1 MVYVLDVSGNPLT
14 PTKRY
19 GKARHLLETGK
30 AVCVKRCPFTI
41 QLTYQNAGPEP
52 DGLSLGVD
60 CGSKHIG
67 LSISSEE
74 QEYYSSEVELRQ
86 DITANLSTR
95 REFRRARRHRK
106 LRYRKP
112 RFLNRTASKKK
123 GWLAPS
129 VRQKVESHLNR
140 IDKAVKMLPI
150 REIKVEVAAFDL
162 QKLQADLK
170 GLKRPKGEE
179 YQQGPQLDFWNVR
192 EYVLFRD
199 HHECQC
205 CHGKSGDKVLNV
217 HHLRSRKVGGDAPDN
232 LITLCE
238 YCHGQYHKGEL
249 ELPESAKKPKPL
261 RDAVF
266 MGIMRWT
273 LYNRL
278 KEIYEPQG
286 IKVKLTYGYI
296 TKHTRIENSLEEKS
310 HRLDAL
316 CIAGHPKAKRC
327 EEWFLQKKVRCHNR
341 QLHKATI
348 QKGGV
353 RKANQLPAVV
363 KGFRLYD
370 KALYQNRECF
380 IWGRRK
386 TGYFTLKTLDGI
398 MICDGVSS
406 KKLTLLEKRKSYLT
420 ERRKQELCNSF

>member
-1 MVYVLDVSGNPLT
+1 M
-14 PTKRY
+14 
-19 GKARHLLETGK
+19 
-30 AVCVKRCPFTI
+30 
-41 QLTYQNAGPEP
+41 
-52 DGLSLGVD
+52 GLSV
-60 CGSKHIG
+60 
-67 LSISSEE
+67 SSEE
-74 QEYYSSEVELRQ
+74 QEYYSSEAELRQ
-86 DITANLSTR
+86 DSTANLSTR
-95 REFRRARRHRK
+95 QEFRRARRNRK
-106 LRYRKP
+106 TRYRKP

-129 VRQKVESHLNR
+129 IRQRVESHLCL
-140 IDKAVKMLPI
+140 IDKTVRTLPI
-150 REIKVEVAAFDL
+150 KEITVEVAAFDL
-162 QKLQADLK
+162 QKLQADMK
-170 GLKRPKGEE
+170 ELKRPKGEE
-179 YQQGPQLDFWNVR
+179 YQQGPQLGFWNAR

-199 HHECQC
+199 NHECQC

-217 HHLRSRKVGGDAPDN
+217 HHLRSRKIGGDAPDN

-238 YCHGQYHKGEL
+238 CCHKQYHKGKL
-249 ELPESAKKPKPL
+249 ALPESVKKPKPL

-266 MGIMRWT
+266 MGIMRWA

-296 TKHTRIENSLEEKS
+296 TKNTRIRNGLKDKS

-327 EEWFLQKKVRCHNR
+327 EEWYFQKKVRCHNR

-353 RKANQLPAVV
+353 RKANQLPTVI

-370 KALYQNRECF
+370 KVLYQNRECF

-386 TGYFTLKTLDGI
+386 TGYFTLKMLDGT
-398 MICDGVSS
+398 MICDGVNS
-406 KKLTLLEKRKSYLT
+406 KKLTMLEKRKSYLT
-420 ERRKQELCNSF
+420 ERKKQDAA

>member
-1 MVYVLDVSGNPLT
+1 
-14 PTKRY
+14 
-19 GKARHLLETGK
+19 
-30 AVCVKRCPFTI
+30 
-41 QLTYQNAGPEP
+41 
-52 DGLSLGVD
+52 
-60 CGSKHIG
+60 
-67 LSISSEE
+67 
-74 QEYYSSEVELRQ
+74 
-86 DITANLSTR
+86 
-95 REFRRARRHRK
+95 
-106 LRYRKP
+106 
-112 RFLNRTASKKK
+112 
-123 GWLAPS
+123 
-129 VRQKVESHLNR
+129 
-140 IDKAVKMLPI
+140 MLPI

-249 ELPESAKKPKPL
+249 KLPESAKKPKPL

-370 KALYQNRECF
+370 KVLYQNRECF

>member
-1 MVYVLDVSGNPLT
+1 V
-14 PTKRY
+14 
-19 GKARHLLETGK
+19 
-30 AVCVKRCPFTI
+30 
-41 QLTYQNAGPEP
+41 
-52 DGLSLGVD
+52 GLSV
-60 CGSKHIG
+60 
-67 LSISSEE
+67 SSEE
-74 QEYYSSEVELRQ
+74 QEYYSSEAELRQ
-86 DITANLSTR
+86 DSTANLSTR
-95 REFRRARRHRK
+95 REFRRARRNRK
-106 LRYRKP
+106 TRYRKP

-129 VRQKVESHLNR
+129 VRQRVESHLR
-140 IDKAVKMLPI
+140 LIDKMVKMLPVK
-150 REIKVEVAAFDL
+150 EIKVEVAAFDL
-162 QKLQADLK
+162 QKLQADMK
-170 GLKRPKGEE
+170 ELKRPKGEE
-179 YQQGPQLDFWNVR
+179 YQQGPQLGFWNTR

-199 HHECQC
+199 NHECQC

-238 YCHGQYHKGEL
+238 YCHKQYHKGKL
-249 ELPESAKKPKPL
+249 ALPESVKKPNPL

-266 MGIMRWT
+266 MGIMRWA

-296 TKHTRIENSLEEKS
+296 TKHTRIENGFSEKDKS

-327 EEWFLQKKVRCHNR
+327 EGWCFQKKVRCHNQ

-348 QKGGV
+348 QKGGI
-353 RKANQLPAVV
+353 RKANQLPTVI

-370 KALYQNRECF
+370 KVLYQNRECF

-386 TGYFTLKTLDGI
+386 TGYFSLKTLDGKTI
-398 MICDGVSS
+398 HSS
-406 KKLTLLEKRKSYLT
+406 AKAADLTLLETRKLYLT
-420 ERRKQELCNSF
+420 ERRKQDIA